1 MEEEKKR
8 ITTAVVEK
16 VTDATL
22 VSTQV
27 EAYREMVALGKIVVQ
42 PTFNR
47 EELTM
52 CYLNSTNRRCI
63 NAKASVIA
71 GMGYKLTDEESA
83 NSSGLKPFLD
93 NLYNKDGVP
102 KPFSTLL
109 KELWTDAETYGESG
123 LECIRIGKTIENLM
137 LFSGRN
143 MVKDANRK
151 DIYQLNRI
159 KNKVATFRRYGK
171 ATKEFNDVL
180 SLTFETAEDSF
191 YGVPCYVSAIDSIK
205 SLFKINKANSESIDN
220 TVDPSL
226 LLIVNGYS
234 IPEDELDDAKAV
246 LKGLKEKRSS
256 AGIINFGDKDA
267 NINVQNVGAG
277 KVEGNYQSDKT
288 SIALEI
294 MSLHGL
300 TPELFGVLTNGG
312 ISSGEKATGAL
323 KLFVQTVVR
332 PAQEMLERLV
342 MMFIKKEFPT
352 YKGDFKLN
360 TIDLTDSLEDAD
372 TELKIAQTCQAYINT
387 GSKELFNE
395 YRLRMG
401 MTPVED
407 DEWANLKVQTGTVL
421 NLVKGA

>member
-1 MEEEKKR
+1 MEEKKR
-8 ITTAVVEK
+8 VSAVSIAK
-16 VTDATL
+16 VADTNQ
-22 VSTQV
+22 STQV
-27 EAYREMVALGKIVVQ
+27 EAYNEMIALGKIVVK

-71 GMGYKLTDEESA
+71 GMGYRLTDEESA
-83 NSSGLKPFLD
+83 KSSGVTDFFN

-109 KELWTDAETYGESG
+109 KELWVDAESYGESG
-123 LECIRIGKTIENLM
+123 LECIRIGSTIENLM
-137 LFSGRN
+137 LFSGRC

-151 DIYQLNRI
+151 DIYQLNRV

-171 ATKEFNDVL
+171 ATKEYNDVL
-180 SLTFETAEDSF
+180 SLTFETAEDAY

-205 SLFKINKANSESIDN
+205 KVLKIDYANAESIN
-220 TVDPSL
+220 NIVDPSL
-226 LLIVNGYS
+226 LLIVNGYAVS
-234 IPEDELDDAKAV
+234 TDEMDEATAV

-267 NINVQNVGAG
+267 NISVHNTGAG
-277 KVEGNYQSDKT
+277 TLEGNYQTDKT
-288 SIALEI
+288 AIALEI
-294 MSLHGL
+294 MALHGI

-323 KLFVQTVVR
+323 KIFVQTVVR
-332 PAQEMLERLV
+332 PAQEMLERLI
-342 MMFIKKEFPT
+342 MMFIKREFPA

-360 TIDLTDSLEDAD
+360 TIDLTDSLEDSD
-372 TELKIAQTCQAYINT
+372 TELKIAQTYQAYINT

-395 YRLRMG
+395 YRVRIG
-401 MTPVED
+401 MKPVED
-407 DEWANLKVQTGTVL
+407 EEWNKLKVQTGTVL
-421 NLVKGA
+421 NLVKGV

>member
-1 MEEEKKR
+1 MEEKKR
-8 ITTAVVEK
+8 
-16 VTDATL
+16 
-22 VSTQV
+22 VSAISIAKSANDVQSIQV
-27 EAYREMVALGKIVVQ
+27 EAYNEMVALGKIVVK

-71 GMGYKLTDEESA
+71 GMGYRLTDEESA
-83 NSSGLKPFLD
+83 KSSGVADFFN

-123 LECIRIGKTIENLM
+123 LECIRIGSTIENLM
-137 LFSGRN
+137 LFSGRC

-151 DIYQLNRI
+151 DIYQLNKV

-171 ATKEFNDVL
+171 ATKEYNDVL
-180 SLTFETAEDSF
+180 SLTFETAEDAY

-205 SLFKINKANSESIDN
+205 KVLKIDYANAESIN
-220 TVDPSL
+220 NIVDPSL
-226 LLIVNGYS
+226 LLIVNGYP
-234 IPEDELDDAKAV
+234 IGNDEMEEATTV

-267 NINVQNVGAG
+267 NISVHNTGAG
-277 KVEGNYQSDKT
+277 TLEGNYQTDKT
-288 SIALEI
+288 AIALEI
-294 MSLHGL
+294 MALHGI

-323 KLFVQTVVR
+323 KIFVQTVVR
-332 PAQEMLERLV
+332 PAQEMLERLI
-342 MMFIKKEFPT
+342 MMFIKREFPS

-360 TIDLTDSLEDAD
+360 TIDLTDSLEDSD
-372 TELKIAQTCQAYINT
+372 TELKTAQTYQAYINT

-395 YRLRMG
+395 YRVRIG
-401 MTPVED
+401 MNPVED
-407 DEWANLKVQTGTVL
+407 EEWNKLKVQTGTVL
-421 NLVKGA
+421 NLVKGV